1 MSASVALFDCRLG
14 ASDLAVLEPVLA
26 SGQLAAGPNVAGLE
40 QDLAAYLGG
49 GRVVALGDMTH
60 ALTLALQLAGV
71 RSGDEVL
78 TLAYNCLSSNTAI
91 TQAGAVPV
99 WVDIDPDLASMSV
112 TDCEAA
118 LTPRTRAL
126 IVYHVA
132 GYPARLDALRAFC
145 DTHRLVLI
153 EDANNALGARW
164 NGQPVGLVGDFAV
177 FSFYANRQVNGIEGA
192 ALVCPDEATA
202 REALRLRRFG
212 IDMSTFRD
220 PLGEI
225 NPSSDVPRIGMSSP
239 LNHVNATL
247 ARHQLR
253 SIDERLAHNRRHAAW
268 LVDALADVEGV
279 RPIVWPAE
287 ADPAFWVWLVHCEQ
301 RDQMLAGLKQLGIQ
315 CSKLHQP
322 NDIYT
327 GFGSRA
333 RPLPL
338 TRQFSGGILA
348 LPCGWWLQEDDL
360 ARTAEAVRGF
370 VLSSRQA

>member
-1 MSASVALFDCRLG
+1 MSTSVALFDCRLG
-14 ASDLAVLEPVLA
+14 ASDLAALQPVLA
-26 SGQLAAGPNVAGLE
+26 SGQLASGPHVAGLE

-71 RSGDEVL
+71 GSGDEVL

-99 WVDIDPDLASMSV
+99 WVEIDPDLASMSV
-112 TDCEAA
+112 SDCEAA

-132 GYPARLDALRAFC
+132 GYPARLDVLRAFC
-145 DTHRLVLI
+145 DAHHLVLI

-164 NGQPVGLVGDFAV
+164 SGRPVGLIGDFTV

-192 ALVCPDEATA
+192 ALVCPNEATA

-212 IDMSTFRD
+212 IDMATFRD

-225 NPSSDVPRIGMSSP
+225 NPESDVPRIGMSSP

-247 ARHQLR
+247 ARHQLQ
-253 SIDERLAHNRRHAAW
+253 SIDARLARNRRHATW
-268 LVDALADVEGV
+268 LIDTLAGVEGV
-279 RPIVWPAE
+279 RPILWPAQ
-287 ADPAFWVWLVHCEQ
+287 ADPAFWVWLVRCEQ
-301 RDQMLAGLKQLGIQ
+301 RDRLLAGLKQMGIQ
-315 CSKLHQP
+315 CAKLHQP
-322 NDIYT
+322 NDVYT
-327 GFGSRA
+327 GFGSQA
-333 RPLPL
+333 RPLPR
-338 TRQFSGGILA
+338 TRQFIGEILA
-348 LPCGWWLQEDDL
+348 LPCGWWLQEADL
-360 ARTAEAVRGF
+360 VRIADAVGQ
-370 VLSSRQA
+370 LAPSSRLA